1 VTHKLLTFGAL
12 ALVASASN
20 VAAERNP
27 SIYPAALCA
36 AFWLGYADYAQV
48 SAYLDHDPRDHLRAD
63 AYRSVAYRLATAAR
77 ADIDA
82 YVSEQRPL
90 METMIDAVVYGSDG
104 PSRDVFERLTKTCK
118 DFGQEH
124 PETRD
129 L

>member
-1 VTHKLLTFGAL
+1 MLRLSETHQ
-12 ALVASASN
+12 SIRPRN
-20 VAAERNP
+20 VPHSGLDMRTMPKCRPIWTTIHA
-27 SIYPAALCA
+27 IT
-36 AFWLGYADYAQV
+36 YAQMPTAPWRIV
-48 SAYLDHDPRDHLRAD
+48 WRQPRAL
-63 AYRSVAYRLATAAR
+63 
-77 ADIDA
+77 I
-82 YVSEQRPL
+82 QRPL